1 MKSEADKRIQHRD
14 VISACK
20 KVTNGLFGLGNADE
34 EREITHLMGR
44 ITDDYLQ
51 AKSRELLDSVFSPF
65 PIHPYFPPL
74 PSAPVV

>member
-34 EREITHLMGR
+34 EWEIMHLMGR

-51 AKSRELLDSVFSPF
+51 AKSRELLDSVFYPF

-74 PSAPVV
+74 LSAPVV

>member
-14 VISACK
+14 AISACK
-20 KVTNGLFGLGNADE
+20 KVTNGLFGLRNADE
-34 EREITHLMGR
+34 EWEITHLTGR

-65 PIHPYFPPL
+65 PIHPYFLPL

>member
-1 MKSEADKRIQHRD
+1 MKSGANKQIQHHN

-34 EREITHLMGR
+34 EGEITHLMGS

-74 PSAPVV
+74 LSTPVV